1 MIRMPLNAT
10 LHQRASERLEFG
22 RGGFQIRRVLPGLCL
37 QNANDP
43 GFGPLGAFDHAR
55 LQPGVV
61 VAMHQHRNDEIFS
74 YMRRGTMLHEDT
86 SGARLPLT
94 PTHFAVM
101 NAGSGMWHEER
112 VPEDGEPVEM
122 LQIFV
127 RPRED
132 ELPPNFQHRE
142 SPQTESLNA
151 WRLLAGPELSKA
163 PFTLRNAVWIH
174 DGHLDR
180 ASLRTP
186 SVAGLDGHLYVF
198 RGEISASDHRLTAG
212 DSLIILGAETVEV
225 SAPESAD
232 LIFFQVDRAAPA
244 SRSGT
249 LSG

>member
-1 MIRMPLNAT
+1 MLLI
-10 LHQRASERLEFG
+10 QRASERLEFG
-22 RGGFQIRRVLPGLCL
+22 RGGFRIRRVLPGLCL
-37 QNANDP
+37 QNPNDP

-74 YMRRGTMLHEDT
+74 YMRKGSMLHQDT
-86 SGARLPLT
+86 SGAQLPLT

-101 NAGSGMWHEER
+101 NAGLGMWHEER
-112 VPEDGEPVEM
+112 VPDDGEPVEM

-132 ELPPNFQHRE
+132 DLPPNFQDRE
-142 SPQTESLNA
+142 FAPAENRNA
-151 WRLLAGPELSKA
+151 WRLLVGPEKA
-163 PFTLRNAVWIH
+163 DAPLALRNAIWIY
-174 DGHLDR
+174 DVHLEE
-180 ASLRTP
+180 ASSQTP
-186 SVAGLDGHLYVF
+186 GNRGMDKHLYVF
-198 RGEISASDHRLTAG
+198 RGEISANGHQLVSG
-212 DSLIILGAETVEV
+212 DSLLILGQEAVEI

-232 LIFFQVDRAAPA
+232 LILFEVNRAAPA